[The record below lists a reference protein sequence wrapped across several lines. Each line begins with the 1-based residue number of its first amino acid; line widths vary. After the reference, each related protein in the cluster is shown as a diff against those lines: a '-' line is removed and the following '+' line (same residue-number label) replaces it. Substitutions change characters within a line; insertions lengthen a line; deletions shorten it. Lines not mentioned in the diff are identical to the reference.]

1 MILDTGLARR
11 KEPGWKGP
19 CPVGE
24 GAAAVLTGLTG
35 VCHPS
40 AVVAE

>member
-1 MILDTGLARR
+1 MSLDTGLARR

-24 GAAAVLTGLTG
+24 GAMPDWCLLTL
-35 VCHPS
+35 CCCS
-40 AVVAE
+40 